1 MALHTVGL
9 VAVEE
14 FLALGNRLR
23 KVDVG
28 GHVGHHDLGRGRR
41 LPFLGDRRERFI
53 DQKLPGLRQDPLRV
67 VIKLEVGP
75 HQGEFGLAANAQV
88 FHIFDERVDL
98 GFAEQRER
106 RHRRAGDAVSQNS
119 KEIGVGRLVG
129 PLGALELEDARS
141 VVTRIRLEERGGRPH
156 AVARH
161 AVTVGTMFTV
171 KAVLAA
177 DDVAANRTAGQPKL
191 GFVEAG
197 LGQRNGFVRRAEH
210 GQKNR
215 RHLSFLFRRKPLLRG
230 LDHVEAVGG
239 WRSSATAGGQ
249 KASGCQQERDVRKP
263 VHRSGLLSE
272 KVVMNS

>member
-1 MALHTVGL
+1 M
-9 VAVEE
+9 
-14 FLALGNRLR
+14 
-23 KVDVG
+23 
-28 GHVGHHDLGRGRR
+28 
-41 LPFLGDRRERFI
+41 
-53 DQKLPGLRQDPLRV
+53 
-67 VIKLEVGP
+67 
-75 HQGEFGLAANAQV
+75 
-88 FHIFDERVDL
+88 
-98 GFAEQRER
+98 
-106 RHRRAGDAVSQNS
+106 
-119 KEIGVGRLVG
+119 GRLVG